1 MKKIIISIIAILA
14 VVVVATTTFAADNQ
28 TVGEMLNEMK
38 QNNNTTIKENQTPE
52 EIESGEL
59 KNQNKNQN
67 LNTNGANNKNENAPT
82 TTPYTGIEDYSSAIF
97 IVIFA
102 ASAIY
107 AYKKIRDYNE

>member
-1 MKKIIISIIAILA
+1 MKKVIISIIAILA
-14 VVVVATTTFAADNQ
+14 VVVVANTVFASSVLDDLE
-28 TVGEMLNEMK
+28 GLK
-38 QNNNTTIKENQTPE
+38 QEGNTAIKENQNLE

-59 KNQNKNQN
+59 ENQNKNQN
-67 LNTNGANNKNENAPT
+67 QNLNTNVANNKNENAPT

-107 AYKKIRDYNE
+107 AYKKIRDYKE

>member
-1 MKKIIISIIAILA
+1 MKKIVISIIAILT
-14 VVVVATTTFAADNQ
+14 VVAVANTTFATSVLDD
-28 TVGEMLNEMK
+28 LNELK
-38 QNNNTTIKENQTPE
+38 TNNNTTIKENQTPE

-59 KNQNKNQN
+59 ENQNKNQN
-67 LNTNGANNKNENAPT
+67 LSTDGVNSNKNAPT

-107 AYKKIRDYNE
+107 AYKKIRDYKE

>member
-1 MKKIIISIIAILA
+1 MKKVIISIIAILA
-14 VVVVATTTFAADNQ
+14 VVVVANTTFASSVLDD
-28 TVGEMLNEMK
+28 LNGIK
-38 QNNNTTIKENQTPE
+38 QNNNATIKENQNIENIKSE
-52 EIESGEL
+52 ET
-59 KNQNKNQN
+59 KNQN